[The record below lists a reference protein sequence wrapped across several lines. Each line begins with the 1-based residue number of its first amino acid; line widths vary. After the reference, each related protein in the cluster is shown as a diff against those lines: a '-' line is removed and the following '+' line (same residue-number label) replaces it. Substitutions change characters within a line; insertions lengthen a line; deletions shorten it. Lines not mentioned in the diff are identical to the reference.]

1 MSAQPGPIDWLEVH
15 ERLQRYERAARESL
29 LPTPERTKLVLE
41 ERARA
46 LSRVPSRPPSATEVL
61 EVVTFDLGG
70 ECYAI
75 ATRHVRRVVKLERL
89 TSIPGTPDPLVG
101 VINLQGEILAVFDLR
116 ILFGIVRQGPTE
128 WSRVVVLGEDRDEFG
143 VLADSTQEVRTIRL
157 DELFPA
163 PEAREGEGRQFVRG
177 VTGEG
182 LIVLDGP
189 ALLLDDRLVINQV
202 EEPGIY
208 S

>member
-1 MSAQPGPIDWLEVH
+1 MLNPVRSTGSRSTSGCDATS
-15 ERLQRYERAARESL
+15 ERSRVATPHSRADETRAGGAR
-29 LPTPERTKLVLE
+29 P
-41 ERARA
+41 A
-46 LSRVPSRPPSATEVL
+46 LSQVPSRPPGASEVL

-89 TSIPGTPDPLVG
+89 TSIPGTPEPLVG

-116 ILFGIVRQGPTE
+116 VLFGIVRQGPTE

-143 VLADSTQEVRTIRL
+143 VLADSTQEVRTVRL

-202 EEPGIY
+202 EEPGVY
-208 S
+208 